1 MYDSARIQDKQ
12 KELGIPVEEETKAD
26 KPTMGK
32 NSSLQLPNP
41 SKKRG
46 VNKVLSQ
53 NNIFKYEEKDLPA
66 KKMIS
71 KMASM
76 GIQNDDQINEPDFNL
91 NFLKKW

>member
-1 MYDSARIQDKQ
+1 MYDLARSQDKQ
-12 KELGIPVEEETKAD
+12 KELAIPVEEMKAD
-26 KPTMGK
+26 KPTMV
-32 NSSLQLPNP
+32 NNSLQLPNP

-46 VNKVLSQ
+46 VNKVVSQ

-76 GIQNDDQINEPDFNL
+76 GIQNDDQINEADFNL